1 MTHLLLFPLFLLHF
15 QWIDRLIMH
24 LCFKY
29 VRNESLLIEEIIK
42 DILNKLLST
51 SIGYTKNLVGI
62 DADIQEIEMRLCLE
76 SNDVRMVGI

>member
-1 MTHLLLFPLFLLHF
+1 M
-15 QWIDRLIMH
+15 
-24 LCFKY
+24 
-29 VRNESLLIEEIIK
+29 NESLLIEEIIK
-42 DILNKLLST
+42 DFLNKSLST